1 MYTVSKQK
9 GFSIAALGRGVA
21 ESLYSLSLSLDRAK
35 RAHEIAGRNPFDADA
50 LKRTMFEK

>member
-21 ESLYSLSLSLDRAK
+21 ESLYSWSLSMNKAK
-35 RAHEIAGRNPFDADA
+35 RAHEISGRNPFDAEA
-50 LKRTMFEK
+50 LKKVMFED